1 MATLRELVTKL
12 SFKADTKPVKDF
24 QNLLDKAYNAL
35 DWLAKKCFIA
45 ENGLDNFSKKAKNA
59 KKPLSDI
66 NSSAK
71 TAGLGLGSLNLGLA
85 SAGLAFIAFSSN
97 AVKSFGDLE
106 HVFNTIKAVAPEV
119 TPRMKEIEKS
129 VMELGASTT
138 FSSLEVAKA
147 YEELAKKGF
156 TAQQMLETMP
166 GLLDASMAS
175 GEDLARVADIVTSSI
190 QQFNL
195 KTSQSGEVADLLT
208 QGANTSSAS
217 ILSLG
222 DGLIYAGANGR
233 AYNQTLKEMITSL
246 AVLNNAGVK
255 AGDAGSDIAALLA
268 NFNELSVSSTKKSKN
283 LRAVLGELGVTVI
296 DSKGKMRPFLT
307 IIQELGVATKGWND
321 SQRNGLALQIAGK
334 ENQKTL
340 NLIMGMS
347 KEKIDAVRKSMDAS
361 AGSSKKASDVMKQ
374 GVNST
379 MEKLGGATDA
389 FNVEVGKMFAPA
401 TIAGLQLL
409 TETMNGLG
417 NAVKWMNENPDA
429 FSFGGKGGGG
439 EDLSSLNVS
448 AIKKQRIYEAI
459 QRRKKEGA
467 TSRDLLNEG
476 YSATDLS
483 SMGFG
488 AVKQGVQRENPLKNP
503 LYGFGAN
510 PQGAFSKGGSTTI
523 IQNNNFAG
531 SSATPAQQKQTA
543 RMVGTSANQGVDK
556 ALKVQG
562 AKR

>member
-12 SFKADTKPVKDF
+12 SFKADTKAVKDF
-24 QNLLDKAYNAL
+24 ENQVDKADDAL
-35 DWLAKKCFIA
+35 DGLAKKSGKA
-45 ENGLDNFSKKAKNA
+45 EKGLDGVSKKARDA
-59 KKPLSDI
+59 KHPLGDI
-66 NSSAK
+66 NAGAK
-71 TAGLGLGSLNLGLA
+71 TAGLGLGSLSLGLA
-85 SAGLAFIAFSSN
+85 SAGIAFIAFSSN

-106 HVFNTIKAVAPEV
+106 HVFNTIRAVAPEV

-166 GLLDASMAS
+166 GLLDAAMAS
-175 GEDLARVADIVTSSI
+175 GEDLAQVADIVTSSI

-195 KTSQSGEVADLLT
+195 KTSQSAEVADLLT

-268 NFNELSVSSTKKSKN
+268 NLNELSVSSTRKSRN
-283 LRAVLGELGVTVI
+283 LRSVLGELGVTVI
-296 DSKGKMRPFLT
+296 DSNGKMRPFLT
-307 IIQELGVATKGWND
+307 IIQELGNATKGWND

-347 KEKIDAVRKSMDAS
+347 KEKIDAVRKSMDEAS
-361 AGSSKKASDVMKQ
+361 GSSKKASDIMKQ
-374 GVNST
+374 GVNPT

-389 FNVEVGKMFAPA
+389 FNVEVGKMFAPSV
-401 TIAGLQLL
+401 IAGLELL
-409 TETMNGLG
+409 TRTMEGLG
-417 NAVKWMNENPDA
+417 GAVKWMNFQAENSQNQMQLGFLENRKKDIA
-429 FSFGGKGGGG
+429 YYKKIGLSDDKIAVLLNLREEGGFSKLPKATPKNLLGVSSAEVAKMKLTQSGNTSNSSNATKIDFIQNINIGNNGSG
-439 EDLSSLNVS
+439 LSSPKQTASTVKTATVQGIDT
-448 AIKKQRIYEAI
+448 AIKKR
-459 QRRKKEGA
+459 
-467 TSRDLLNEG
+467 S
-476 YSATDLS
+476 
-483 SMGFG
+483 
-488 AVKQGVQRENPLKNP
+488 
-503 LYGFGAN
+503 
-510 PQGAFSKGGSTTI
+510 
-523 IQNNNFAG
+523 
-531 SSATPAQQKQTA
+531 
-543 RMVGTSANQGVDK
+543 VGH
-556 ALKVQG
+556 
-562 AKR
+562 

>member
-1 MATLRELVTKL
+1 MMATIRELVTKL
-12 SFKADTKPVKDF
+12 SFKADTNPVKDF
-24 QNLLDKAYNAL
+24 IGL
-35 DWLAKKCFIA
+35 LAKAANYLDNLGKKSGEA
-45 ENGLDNFSKKAKNA
+45 EKGLDNVAKKAKKA

-66 NSSAK
+66 NEDAK
-71 TAGLGLGSLNLGLA
+71 NTGMGLNALNLGLA

-106 HVFNTIKAVAPEV
+106 QVFNTIRAVAPEV

-175 GEDLARVADIVTSSI
+175 GEDLAQVTDIVTSSI

-195 KTSQSGEVADLLT
+195 KTSQTGEVADLLT

-217 ILSLG
+217 ILSIG

-233 AYNQTLKEMITSL
+233 AYNQSLKEMVSAL
-246 AVLNNAGVK
+246 ALLSNAGLK
-255 AGDAGSDIAALLA
+255 AGDAGSDISALLA
-268 NFNELSVSSTKKSKN
+268 NLNELSVSSTKKSKN
-283 LRAVLGELGVTVI
+283 LRSVLGGLGVTVI

-307 IIQELGVATKGWND
+307 IIQELGNATKGWTD

-361 AGSSKKASDVMKQ
+361 AGSSQKASDIMKQ
-374 GVNST
+374 GLNPT
-379 MEKLGGATDA
+379 MKKLSGATDT
-389 FNVEVGKMFAPA
+389 FNVEVGKMFAPSV
-401 TIAGLQLL
+401 IAGLELL
-409 TETMNGLG
+409 TRTMELLAIPFKALNDAKDEQAIIDKEDIRQDIIKQGAIRRQKLKQG
-417 NAVKWMNENPDA
+417 FTPEQIAQQEAGQIYFVPNPTE
-429 FSFGGKGGGG
+429 F
-439 EDLSSLNVS
+439 
-448 AIKKQRIYEAI
+448 
-459 QRRKKEGA
+459 RKKVIN
-467 TSRDLLNEG
+467 D
-476 YSATDLS
+476 
-483 SMGFG
+483 
-488 AVKQGVQRENPLKNP
+488 
-503 LYGFGAN
+503 
-510 PQGAFSKGGSTTI
+510 I
-523 IQNNNFAG
+523 
-531 SSATPAQQKQTA
+531 
-543 RMVGTSANQGVDK
+543 K
-556 ALKVQG
+556 ALKNNPQSIGGSSSTTSNRTTNISQTIIVQG
-562 AKR
+562 GTGTRAKEQQAGQNIANHTRVAIQKGGAK

>member
-12 SFKADTKPVKDF
+12 SFKADTKAVKDF
-24 QNLLDKAYNAL
+24 EKQVDKADDAL
-35 DWLAKKCFIA
+35 DGLAKKSGKA
-45 ENGLDNFSKKAKNA
+45 EKGLDGISKKARDA

-66 NSSAK
+66 NASAK
-71 TAGLGLGSLNLGLA
+71 TAGMGLSALNLGLA
-85 SAGLAFIAFSSN
+85 GASIAFVGFATN

-129 VMELGASTT
+129 VMDLGASTT

-268 NFNELSVSSTKKSKN
+268 NFNAIAVGHTKKQTE
-283 LRAVLGELGVTVI
+283 LRHTIKKLGVTII
-296 DSKGKMRPFLT
+296 DSKGKMLPFLT
-307 IIQELGVATKGWND
+307 IIQNLGKATRNWTDAK
-321 SQRNGLALQIAGK
+321 RNGLALDIAGK

-347 KEKIDAVRKSMDAS
+347 KDKIDAVRKSMDAS

-374 GVNST
+374 GLNPT

-389 FNVEVGKMFAPA
+389 FNVEVGKMFAPSV
-401 TIAGLQLL
+401 IAGLELL
-409 TETMNGLG
+409 TKTMEALTAPVKALNSFRGETAAYEMKYEEQQKIKMGKLRREELKKGLSPEQI
-417 NAVKWMNENPDA
+417 AENEIKQVYFMPNKAEYKKKAINDIKA
-429 FSFGGKGGGG
+429 
-439 EDLSSLNVS
+439 LS
-448 AIKKQRIYEAI
+448 
-459 QRRKKEGA
+459 
-467 TSRDLLNEG
+467 
-476 YSATDLS
+476 
-483 SMGFG
+483 
-488 AVKQGVQRENPLKNP
+488 KN
-503 LYGFGAN
+503 N
-510 PQGAFSKGGSTTI
+510 PQSISSKNGGVTVV
-523 IQNNNFAG
+523 QNNNFNG
-531 SSATPAQQKQTA
+531 NSATPAQQKQTA

>member
-12 SFKADTKPVKDF
+12 SFKADTKAVKDF
-24 QNLLDKAYNAL
+24 EKQVDKADDAL
-35 DWLAKKCFIA
+35 DGLAKKSGKA
-45 ENGLDNFSKKAKNA
+45 EKGLDGISKKARDA

-66 NSSAK
+66 NASAK
-71 TAGLGLGSLNLGLA
+71 TAGMGLSALNLGLA
-85 SAGLAFIAFSSN
+85 GASIAFVGFATN

-129 VMELGASTT
+129 VMDLGASTT

-268 NFNELSVSSTKKSKN
+268 NLNELSVSSTKKSKN
-283 LRAVLGELGVTVI
+283 LRGVLGELGVTVI

-347 KEKIDAVRKSMDAS
+347 KDKIDAVRKAMDEAS
-361 AGSSKKASDVMKQ
+361 GSSKKASDVMKQ
-374 GVNST
+374 GLNST

-389 FNVEVGKMFAPA
+389 FNVAVGKMFSPSV
-401 TIAGLQLL
+401 IAGLQLL
-409 TETMNGLG
+409 TDTMNNLAKPVMFINSVTSGEIFSDFADLP
-417 NAVKWMNENPDA
+417 NKRLKNIENKRKAQLKQGMTPQQLVDFETKNNPELIGSSPKA
-429 FSFGGKGGGG
+429 ISQYKQKALNDISLLSKNNPQSIGGKGGG
-439 EDLSSLNVS
+439 V
-448 AIKKQRIYEAI
+448 
-459 QRRKKEGA
+459 
-467 TSRDLLNEG
+467 T
-476 YSATDLS
+476 
-483 SMGFG
+483 
-488 AVKQGVQRENPLKNP
+488 VV
-503 LYGFGAN
+503 
-510 PQGAFSKGGSTTI
+510 
-523 IQNNNFAG
+523 QNNHFNG
-531 SSATPAQQKQTA
+531 NSATPAQQKQTA
-543 RMVGTSANQGVDK
+543 RMVHPATGNAVSTAIQ
-556 ALKVQG
+556 
-562 AKR
+562 KRSVGH

>member
-1 MATLRELVTKL
+1 MMATLRELVTKL
-12 SFKADTKPVKDF
+12 SFKADTKAVNDF
-24 QNLLDKAYNAL
+24 EKQVDKADDAL
-35 DWLAKKCFIA
+35 DGLAKKSGKA
-45 ENGLDNFSKKAKNA
+45 EKGLDGVSKKARDA

-106 HVFNTIKAVAPEV
+106 QVFNTIRAVAPEV

-138 FSSLEVAKA
+138 FSSFEVAKA

-175 GEDLARVADIVTSSI
+175 GEDLAKVADIVTSSI

-195 KTSQSGEVADLLT
+195 KTSQSAEVADLLT
-208 QGANTSSAS
+208 QGANSSSAS
-217 ILSLG
+217 ILSIG

-233 AYNQTLKEMITSL
+233 AYNQNLKEMVTSL

-268 NFNELSVSSTKKSKN
+268 NFNAIAVGRTPKLTELRHTIKK
-283 LRAVLGELGVTVI
+283 LGVTII
-296 DSKGKMRPFLT
+296 DSKGKMLPFLD
-307 IIQELGVATKGWND
+307 IIQNLGKATRKWSD
-321 SQRNGLALQIAGK
+321 AKRNGLALDIAGK

-347 KEKIDAVRKSMDAS
+347 EEKIDAVRKSMDAS
-361 AGSSKKASDVMKQ
+361 AGSSKKASDIMKQ
-374 GVNST
+374 GLNPT

-389 FNVEVGKMFAPA
+389 FNVELGKMFAPA
-401 TIAGLQLL
+401 TIAGLELL
-409 TETMNGLG
+409 TDIMNNLAKPIMFINSLTSGELFSDFADLPNKRLKNIENKRKNQLKQG
-417 NAVKWMNENPDA
+417 MTPQQLVDFEVKNNPELIGSSPKAIGQYKQKALNDIKLL
-429 FSFGGKGGGG
+429 SKNNPQSIGTKGGGVTVVQNNTFNG
-439 EDLSSLNVS
+439 N
-448 AIKKQRIYEAI
+448 
-459 QRRKKEGA
+459 
-467 TSRDLLNEG
+467 
-476 YSATDLS
+476 SAT
-483 SMGFG
+483 
-488 AVKQGVQRENPLKNP
+488 
-503 LYGFGAN
+503 
-510 PQGAFSKGGSTTI
+510 KGE
-523 IQNNNFAG
+523 
-531 SSATPAQQKQTA
+531 QKQTA
-543 RMVGTSANQGVDK
+543 RMVHPATGNAVSTAIQ
-556 ALKVQG
+556 
-562 AKR
+562 KRSVGH

>member
-12 SFKADTKPVKDF
+12 SFKADTKSVSAFEMMVK
-24 QNLLDKAYNAL
+24 QVDKAL
-35 DWLAKKCFIA
+35 DWLAKKSGKA
-45 ENGLDNFSKKAKNA
+45 EKGLDDVSKKARNA
-59 KKPLSDI
+59 KKPLDDI

-106 HVFNTIKAVAPEV
+106 HVFNTIRAVAPEV

-129 VMELGASTT
+129 VMDLGASTT

-175 GEDLARVADIVTSSI
+175 GENLAQVADIVTSSI

-268 NFNELSVSSTKKSKN
+268 NFNAIAVGHTKKQIE
-283 LRAVLGELGVTVI
+283 LRHTIKKLGVTII
-296 DSKGKMRPFLT
+296 DSKGKMLPFLD
-307 IIQELGVATKGWND
+307 IIQSLGKATRKWTD
-321 SQRNGLALQIAGK
+321 AKRNGLALDIAGK

-361 AGSSKKASDVMKQ
+361 AGSSKKASAIMKE
-374 GVNST
+374 GLNPT
-379 MEKLGGATDA
+379 LERLGGATDA
-389 FNVEVGKMFAPA
+389 FNVSVGKMFSPA
-401 TIAGLQLL
+401 VIQGLELL
-409 TETMNGLG
+409 TKTMEGLG
-417 NAVKWMNENPDA
+417 NAVDWMDSQAKNSQNQMQLGFLENRKKDIA
-429 FSFGGKGGGG
+429 YYRKIGLSDDKIAVMLNLREEGGFSKLPKATSKNLLGVSSTEVAKMKLTQSGNTSNSSNATKIDFIQNINIGNNGAG
-439 EDLSSLNVS
+439 LSSP
-448 AIKKQRIYEAI
+448 
-459 QRRKKEGA
+459 KETASTVKTA
-467 TSRDLLNEG
+467 T
-476 YSATDLS
+476 
-483 SMGFG
+483 
-488 AVKQGVQRENPLKNP
+488 VQG
-503 LYGFGAN
+503 
-510 PQGAFSKGGSTTI
+510 I
-523 IQNNNFAG
+523 
-531 SSATPAQQKQTA
+531 
-543 RMVGTSANQGVDK
+543 DK

>member
-1 MATLRELVTKL
+1 MATVRELVTKL
-12 SFKADTKPVKDF
+12 SFKAETNPVKDF
-24 QNLLDKAYNAL
+24 IGL
-35 DWLAKKCFIA
+35 LAKAANFLDNLGKKSGEA
-45 ENGLDNFSKKAKNA
+45 EKGLDNVSKKAKNA

-66 NSSAK
+66 NEDAKNAGMGLSA
-71 TAGLGLGSLNLGLA
+71 LNLGLA
-85 SAGLAFIAFSSN
+85 GASLAFVGFATN

-106 HVFNTIKAVAPEV
+106 HVFNTIRAVAPEV

-129 VMELGASTT
+129 VMDLGASTT

-175 GEDLARVADIVTSSI
+175 GEDLAKVADIVTSSI

-233 AYNQTLKEMITSL
+233 AYNQTLKEMVTSL

-268 NFNELSVSSTKKSKN
+268 NFNAIAVGRTPKLTELRHTIKK
-283 LRAVLGELGVTVI
+283 LGVTII
-296 DSKGKMRPFLT
+296 DSKGKMLPFLD
-307 IIQELGVATKGWND
+307 IIQNLGKATKKWSD
-321 SQRNGLALQIAGK
+321 AKRNGLALDIAGK

-347 KEKIDAVRKSMDAS
+347 KEKIDAVRKSMDEAS
-361 AGSSKKASDVMKQ
+361 GSSKKASDIMKE
-374 GVNST
+374 GLNPT

-401 TIAGLQLL
+401 TIAGLKLL
-409 TETMNGLG
+409 TEIMNGLG
-417 NAVKWMNENPDA
+417 NAAKWMNETPA
-429 FSFGGKGGGG
+429 FMDTIGKGFTG
-439 EDLSSLNVS
+439 EDTSSLNVS

-483 SMGFG
+483 AMGFG

-503 LYGFGAN
+503 LYGF
-510 PQGAFSKGGSTTI
+510 PQTGFGTKGGGVTI
-523 IQNNNFAG
+523 NQNNTFNG
-531 SSATPAQQKQTA
+531 NSATKGEQKQTA
-543 RMVGTSANQGVDK
+543 RMVHPATGNAVGTAIQ
-556 ALKVQG
+556 
-562 AKR
+562 KRSVGN